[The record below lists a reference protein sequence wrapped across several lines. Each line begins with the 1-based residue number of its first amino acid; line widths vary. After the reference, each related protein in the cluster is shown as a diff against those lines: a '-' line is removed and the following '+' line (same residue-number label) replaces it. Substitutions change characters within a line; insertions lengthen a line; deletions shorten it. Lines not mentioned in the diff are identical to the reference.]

1 MVSNIPVVVDMVVSI
16 IFRVYEVD
24 TFNVLMLA
32 VLTKRV
38 DRYPFSAGMLAT
50 NAACAASGPGMTTSA
65 AFIMSQLLVESVVVS
80 HPCVI

>member
-1 MVSNIPVVVDMVVSI
+1 
-16 IFRVYEVD
+16 
-24 TFNVLMLA
+24 MLA

-38 DRYPFSAGMLAT
+38 DRYPFSAVILFT

-65 AFIMSQLLVESVVVS
+65 AFIMSKLFVDSVVVF

>member
-1 MVSNIPVVVDMVVSI
+1 
-16 IFRVYEVD
+16 VYEVD

-38 DRYPFSAGMLAT
+38 DRYPFSAVMLFT

-65 AFIMSQLLVESVVVS
+65 AFIMSKLLVESVVVF